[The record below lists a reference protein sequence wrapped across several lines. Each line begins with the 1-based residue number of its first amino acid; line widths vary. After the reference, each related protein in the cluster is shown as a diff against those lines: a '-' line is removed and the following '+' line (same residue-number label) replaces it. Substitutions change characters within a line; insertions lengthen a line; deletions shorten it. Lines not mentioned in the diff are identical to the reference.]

1 MIRKT
6 TSPILAVIA
15 TIASIS
21 TAEALNSQPALL
33 QTIGI
38 DVDRYA
44 FNETL
49 SLRTLGAIDAGY
61 AGHALHQVI
70 VDLNLGSAGGQV
82 ELLVD
87 GQVVDSASTA
97 GQQAVALQPSFA
109 GLVFDQQF
117 HTLELRTVG
126 WVYIDDIDVAIFQP
140 ASMPT
145 TPPPPP
151 ATVCAPVERQVYTQL
166 AFTQLSLNGLFD
178 LSQYAGCRIDSV
190 TVVARSATGLGQAA
204 PLVNGW
210 QAGDWTEFPS
220 APGQQTL
227 DFWSDPAAGT
237 GAPQLALS
245 MLGLFT
251 VDTVRLNLVAN

>member
-1 MIRKT
+1 MNRKT
-6 TSPILAVIA
+6 TSAIIATIA

-21 TAEALNSQPALL
+21 TAEALNSPPALL
-33 QTIGI
+33 QTVGI
-38 DVDRYA
+38 DLDRYA

-49 SLRTLGAIDAGY
+49 PLRSLGGIDSSY
-61 AGHALHQVI
+61 AGHALHQVV
-70 VDLNLGSAGGQV
+70 VDLNSGSAGGQV
-82 ELLVD
+82 ELVID
-87 GQVVDSASTA
+87 GQVVDSASTT

-117 HTLELRTVG
+117 HTLELRTIG

-140 ASMPT
+140 ASVPT
-145 TPPPPP
+145 TPPPP
-151 ATVCAPVERQVYTQL
+151 TTCAPVERQVYTPL

-190 TVVARSATGLGQAA
+190 TVVGRSATGNGQAA

-210 QAGDWTEFPS
+210 QAGDWTQFS
-220 APGQQTL
+220 STPGQQTL